1 MAVHQ
6 CPRCELRFRTSSEY
20 NDHLMSE
27 HGVDPEAVNPVRYAR
42 ARQQKPLY
50 PDLVEERGDA
60 PRRVLVLGSAAL
72 RAQRLQEVLTERS
85 TGGDVKFRMV
95 VPAVRQSPLTGEHSW
110 FQTVGDVAHPHEED
124 LSGRRLAQHRLDEA
138 LARLRDAGIEIEG
151 LVGDPDPRRAVAE
164 ALRTFKAD
172 EIMLATLPRAQSGW
186 LDADLHVELEQR
198 FRLPVTVVP
207 AA

>member
-1 MAVHQ
+1 MPVHQ

-50 PDLVEERGDA
+50 PDLVEGERDA
-60 PRRVLVLGSAAL
+60 PRRVLVVGSAAL
-72 RAQRLQEVLTERS
+72 RAQRLQQALSEKS
-85 TGGDVKFRMV
+85 TGGDVTFRLV
-95 VPAVRQSPLTGEHSW
+95 VPAVRQSPVAGEHSW
-110 FQTVGDVAHPHEED
+110 FQTVGDVAHPREED
-124 LSGRRLAQHRLDEA
+124 LSGRTLAQHRLDEA

-151 LVGDPDPRRAVAE
+151 IVGDPDPLRAVAD
-164 ALRTFKAD
+164 ALRSFKAD

-186 LDADLHVELEQR
+186 LDADLHTELEHR

>member
-27 HGVDPEAVNPVRYAR
+27 HGVDPEAVNPIRYAR

-50 PDLVEERGDA
+50 PDLVESRRDA
-60 PRRVLVLGSAAL
+60 PRRVLVVGSAAL
-72 RAQRLQEVLTERS
+72 RAQRLQQALTEKS
-85 TGGDVKFRMV
+85 TGGDVTFRLV
-95 VPAVRQSPLTGEHSW
+95 VPAVRQSPVTGEHSW
-110 FQTVGDVAHPHEED
+110 FQTVGDVAHPREED
-124 LSGRRLAQHRLDEA
+124 LSGRTLAQHRLDEA

-151 LVGDPDPRRAVAE
+151 LVGGPDPMRAAAE

-172 EIMLATLPRAQSGW
+172 EIILATLPRAQSGW
-186 LDADLHVELEQR
+186 LDADLHIELEQR

>member
-1 MAVHQ
+1 MPVHQ
-6 CPRCELRFRTSSEY
+6 CPRCELRFRTSAEY

-50 PDLVEERGDA
+50 PDLVEDRGDA

-72 RAQRLQEVLTERS
+72 RAQRLQEALTDRS
-85 TGGDVKFRMV
+85 TGGDVTFRMV

-110 FQTVGDVAHPHEED
+110 FQTVGDVAHPREED
-124 LSGRRLAQHRLDEA
+124 LSGRTLAQHRLDEA

-151 LVGDPDPRRAVAE
+151 LVGDPDPMRAVAE

>member
-50 PDLVEERGDA
+50 ADLVEGERDA
-60 PRRVLVLGSAAL
+60 PRRVLVVSNATL
-72 RAQRLQEVLTERS
+72 RAQRLQQALTDKS
-85 TGGDVKFRMV
+85 ADADVTFHLV
-95 VPAVRQSPLTGEHSW
+95 VPAVRQSPVSGEHSW
-110 FQTVGDVAHPHEED
+110 FETVGHVAHPREED
-124 LSGRRLAQHRLDEA
+124 LSGRTLAKHRLDEA
-138 LARLRDAGIEIEG
+138 VTRLRDAGLQIEG
-151 LVGDPDPRRAVAE
+151 VVGDPDPMRAAAD

-172 EIMLATLPRAQSGW
+172 EIILATLPRTQSSW
-186 LDADLHVELEQR
+186 LDADLHTELKHR

-207 AA
+207 VA

>member
-1 MAVHQ
+1 MAIHQ

-27 HGVDPEAVNPVRYAR
+27 HGVDPETVNPVRYAR

-50 PDLVEERGDA
+50 PDLVEDKRDA
-60 PRRVLVLGSAAL
+60 PRRVLVVGSAAL
-72 RAQRLQEVLTERS
+72 RAQRLQQALTDKAAA
-85 TGGDVKFRMV
+85 GDVTFRLV
-95 VPAVRQSPLTGEHSW
+95 VPAVRQSPVTGEHSW
-110 FQTVGDVAHPHEED
+110 FQTVGDVPHPREQD
-124 LSGRRLAQHRLDEA
+124 LSGRTLAQHRLDEA
-138 LARLRDAGIEIEG
+138 VARLRDAGIEIEG
-151 LVGDPDPRRAVAE
+151 MVGDPDPMRAAAD

-172 EIMLATLPRAQSGW
+172 EIMLATLPRVQSGW
-186 LDADLHVELEQR
+186 LDADLHTEFQHR